1 MAFVL
6 HHLSYMHTRIA
17 LLSLICLLTASGC
30 SLAGRT
36 FGRYVDD
43 GTVTAAV
50 KLRLAAQQPAT
61 VARINVDTYE
71 GIVYLS
77 GTTLSEEQK
86 SYAEV
91 AARRVEGVV
100 QVVNDL
106 QVRGGAPAASPAMS
120 GHALADQLP
129 GIARFDAG
137 LPGSPGAAY
146 DRTGRLVATV
156 YTLSMREL
164 VEAGF
169 QGMRTTGR
177 TIDHVSIL
185 PIAPGPDRPETQCH
199 VVLWHV
205 SATEAAALR

>member
-1 MAFVL
+1 MQ
-6 HHLSYMHTRIA
+6 TRA
-17 LLSLICLLTASGC
+17 VLLSLLCLLSVSGC

-43 GTVTAAV
+43 NALTGAV
-50 KLRLAAQQPAT
+50 KLRLAAQQPLT
-61 VARINVDTYE
+61 MARISVDTYE

-77 GTTLSEEQK
+77 GKAQSEEQK
-86 SYAEV
+86 WSAEI
-91 AARRVEGVV
+91 AAWRVDGVQ

-106 QVRGGAPAASPAMS
+106 QVRGTVAPAAAAPPMS
-120 GHALADQLP
+120 DRVLVERLP
-129 GIARFDAG
+129 GIVRVDAG
-137 LPGSPGAAY
+137 APGAPGTAY
-146 DRTGRLVATV
+146 DGSGRLVATV

-164 VEAGF
+164 AQEGV

-177 TIDHVSIL
+177 PIDHVSIFPL
-185 PIAPGPDRPETQCH
+185 ATAADRPEAQYQ